1 MIDAKKEKDAK
12 TREKPLE
19 INEWDDAGE
28 ESNDKIKMEIDAS
41 SDSKASSW
49 NFAAKQHLTSL
60 FLS

>member
-41 SDSKASSW
+41 SDSKASS
-49 NFAAKQHLTSL
+49 
-60 FLS
+60 